1 MDETQSIFLNSLL
14 TTDKLNQSKKILKFF
29 TKHIN
34 KVVDAI
40 DSNEI
45 NHTTLEF
52 LINTI
57 DTYYKKYNINIYSSE
72 NESESEDTTSS
83 KGKNSSKNDE
93 EEDEEEEDEEEED
106 EEDEEDDN
114 EDRGNKDNC
123 VKKSLKKE
131 DTTTSSISLE
141 SDDSDDNESE
151 DEKNNKKDIL
161 LEPFL
166 NEKQM
171 FKKGEN
177 NIYDINENIKTFI
190 SNSYVY

>member
-1 MDETQSIFLNSLL
+1 MIILRPLYVKSQSNCGDGVRECEGF
-14 TTDKLNQSKKILKFF
+14 
-29 TKHIN
+29 
-34 KVVDAI
+34 VW
-40 DSNEI
+40 
-45 NHTTLEF
+45 
-52 LINTI
+52 
-57 DTYYKKYNINIYSSE
+57 
-72 NESESEDTTSS
+72 
-83 KGKNSSKNDE
+83 
-93 EEDEEEEDEEEED
+93 DEEEEDEEEED

-166 NEKQM
+166 NEKQI